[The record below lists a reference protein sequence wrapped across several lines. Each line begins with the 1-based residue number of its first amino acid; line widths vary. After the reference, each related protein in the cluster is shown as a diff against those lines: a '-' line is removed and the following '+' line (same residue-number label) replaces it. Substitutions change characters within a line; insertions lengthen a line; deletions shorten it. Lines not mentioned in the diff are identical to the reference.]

1 MIKTTIE
8 EVIRILDP
16 KTSREALWDYET
28 PVARLDACNE
38 ACEVACSVMRNI
50 ENGCGRC
57 KYFDETGY
65 ANNDKDHP
73 ELRSGWCENLR
84 KEVQACWYCGDWE
97 FKEE

>member
-1 MIKTTIE
+1 MTIKE
-8 EVIRILDP
+8 AIRILDP
-16 KTSREALWDYET
+16 KTSREALWEYET
-28 PVARLDACNE
+28 PDARLDACNE
-38 ACEVACSVMRNI
+38 ACEVACGVMRNI